1 MSLCR
6 WGVGNE
12 MAVVVQNE
20 FGSFEARSLAFDSVP
35 GCLTAP
41 LYHAGWG
48 ELHAVSLGQTSML
61 DVSRRLRS
69 VLERQV
75 AAIPPSNRPWTT
87 TGREVASCWRVLEI
101 QLLERESNVRNL
113 VVDWANHFRDDEED
127 EEDGDLFHRGVG
139 LLLRGKGREAGEV
152 FQQLIPSMGPRMQ
165 RFFQALAELS
175 FSLPMHSN
183 KLEDWQ
189 RWQSSLVRLEDCLPR
204 EDETLVHVL
213 RLLKGDVSALVRH
226 FQSAKAPNAWPQLLG
241 AILIFKAPT
250 ATRAVLADLADR
262 CVEPFNRTKYLDAS
276 RVAFRGDAAKAI
288 ERLHDLESWSEC
300 HMALVFCSQTHPEL
314 FQTLAIKFALQLGLG
329 PGRVEARPV
338 NADVASL
345 ALSLEYLRYCSA
357 PAQYFDLVLESANVL
372 ASEAFA
378 KRVFALAQEFGLE
391 EQQQR
396 IARIQVLKWLRLG
409 AAQTALRWTRQAP
422 ELEQLVLDRVL
433 GDFANIAPQDEAVV
447 VAASGVPS
455 QTRRTITKLLQAQRD
470 PAGSMGALLECV
482 ELLLPVHQRLALLHV
497 VLVDQRAYKYCT
509 ASQCLQ
515 ALCIAHSFP
524 SSQQQQQEVVGLLTH
539 QLAALAKEGRI

>member
-20 FGSFEARSLAFDSVP
+20 FGKFEARSLAFDSVP
-35 GCLTAP
+35 GCLTTP

-75 AAIPPSNRPWTT
+75 KAIPPSNRLWTT

-101 QLLERESNVRNL
+101 QLLEREGNVRNL
-113 VVDWANHFRDDEED
+113 VVDWANDFREDDEE
-127 EEDGDLFHRGVG
+127 EEGDLFHRGVG
-139 LLLRGKGREAGEV
+139 LLLSGKGQEAGGL

-165 RFFQALAELS
+165 RFFQILAEVS
-175 FSLPMHSN
+175 FTLPMHSN
-183 KLEDWQ
+183 KAEDWQ
-189 RWQSSLVRLEDCLPR
+189 RWQSSLGKLEDCLPK
-204 EDETLVHVL
+204 EDETLVHVCD
-213 RLLKGDVSALVRH
+213 LLKGDVSALVRH
-226 FQSAKAPNAWPQLLG
+226 FQSSKSPNSWPQLLA

-250 ATRAVLADLADR
+250 ANRAVLADLADR
-262 CVEPFNRTKYLDAS
+262 CVEPFNRTKRLDAS
-276 RVAFRGDAAKAI
+276 RVAFRGDATKAI

-329 PGRVEARPV
+329 PGRVETRPV

-357 PAQYFDLVLESANVL
+357 PAQYFDLVLESTNVL
-372 ASEAFA
+372 ASEGFA
-378 KRVFALAQEFGLE
+378 KRVFGLAQEFGLV

-409 AAQTALRWTRQAP
+409 AVQTALRWTRQDV

-433 GDFANIAPQDEAVV
+433 GDFANIELQDEVIG
-447 VAASGVPS
+447 SENLPS
-455 QTRRTITKLLQAQRD
+455 ETRRTINKLLQAQRD
-470 PAGSMGALLECV
+470 LLGSMGVLLECI
-482 ELLLPVHQRLALLHV
+482 EFLLPMHQRLVLLYA
-497 VLVDQRAYKYCT
+497 VLVDQQAYKYCN
-509 ASQCLQ
+509 SLQCLQ
-515 ALCIAHSFP
+515 ALRIVHSLPP
-524 SSQQQQQEVVGLLTH
+524 SPSNHHQQQLLGLMTH
-539 QLAALAKEGRI
+539 QLAVLAKEGKI